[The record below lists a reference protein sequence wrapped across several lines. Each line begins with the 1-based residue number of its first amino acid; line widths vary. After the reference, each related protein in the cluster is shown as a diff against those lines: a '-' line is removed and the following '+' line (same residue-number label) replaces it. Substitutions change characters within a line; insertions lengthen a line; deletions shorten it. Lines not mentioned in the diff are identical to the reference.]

1 MCPDLAE
8 NRLAGNTEPVHG
20 RCSIN
25 VLAFYNPSA
34 EDFES
39 GKNHGFFLFCFHE
52 SRFWGVEERQT
63 DTERQTDRDRQR
75 DSNFPRMTQPE
86 KVRVNRG
93 TQAAYSWRTYSF
105 TCF

>member
-1 MCPDLAE
+1 MFLLSITLLLKTL
-8 NRLAGNTEPVHG
+8 NQG
-20 RCSIN
+20 RTM
-25 VLAFYNPSA
+25 V
-34 EDFES
+34 
-39 GKNHGFFLFCFHE
+39 FFLFCFHE
-52 SRFWGVEERQT
+52 SRFWGGEERQT